1 MAAEAKR
8 LRPVASSSPSLVRCG
23 IYTRKSTEEGLD
35 QNFNSLD
42 AQRESAEAYVLSQKN
57 EGWIALEERY
67 DDGGFTGANIE
78 RPGLK
83 RLLADV
89 EAGRVDCIV
98 VYKYDRLSR
107 SLADFMKLLEIL
119 DRHHVTFVA
128 VTQPFDTRT
137 SAGRFMVHMLLNF
150 AQFEREMIAERTR
163 DKMRAAR
170 RKGKWIGGYPILGY
184 DVAPKGGALVVNPA
198 EAERVREIFKLYLRL
213 GALIPVLEEL
223 GRREWRMKAWTTRD
237 GVQRGGSSFSK
248 TTLHALLTNVAYSG
262 RVQFEEKLFRGEHDR
277 IIDDQTFDQVQERLH
292 RNGSKGERQV
302 RNKHGA
308 LLKGI
313 VQCAS
318 CGGAMIHTYVQKKIT
333 RYRYYVCA
341 IAHQRGWNKCDTRSV
356 SAPELEGAV
365 INQLRNF
372 ARDPGVLSEVI
383 QRITEARQPNEPM
396 PDPAEIQTAL
406 LRFDPLWEQLT
417 TSEQE
422 TCIRSLVNQ
431 VKYDGR
437 TGEVTIGF
445 HSDGIRQLCSP
456 ILESSL

>member
-1 MAAEAKR
+1 VAAEAKR
-8 LRPVASSSPSLVRCG
+8 LRAVVASSPAVVRCG

-57 EGWIALEERY
+57 EGWIALAEHY
-67 DDGGFTGANIE
+67 DDGGFTGANME

-83 RLLADV
+83 RLLDDV
-89 EAGRVDCIV
+89 EAGQVDCIV

-170 RKGKWIGGYPILGY
+170 RKGKWIGGYPILGH
-184 DVAPKGGALVVNPA
+184 DLAPKGGALLLNLA
-198 EAERVREIFKLYLRL
+198 EAERVREIFGLYLRL

-223 GRREWRMKAWTTRD
+223 ERREWRMKAWTTRD
-237 GVQRGGSSFSK
+237 GVQRGGSRFSK
-248 TTLHALLTNVAYSG
+248 TTLHALLTNVAYVG
-262 RVQFEEKLFRGEHDR
+262 RVRFEGKVFEGEHER
-277 IIDDQTFDQVQERLH
+277 IIDDNTFDRVQERLH
-292 RNGSKGERQV
+292 RNGSKGERKI

-308 LLKGI
+308 LLKGL
-313 VQCAS
+313 VRCGS
-318 CGGAMIHTYVQKKIT
+318 CGGAMIHTYVQKKTT

-341 IAHQRGWNKCDTRSV
+341 IAHQRGWNKCETRSV

-365 INQLRNF
+365 INNLRNF
-372 ARDPGVLSEVI
+372 VRDPAVLSEI
-383 QRITEARQPNEPM
+383 LQRIAEGHEPNEPM
-396 PDPAEIQTAL
+396 ADPSDVQTAL
-406 LRFDPLWEQLT
+406 LSFDPLWEQLT

-422 TCIRSLVNQ
+422 TFIRTLVEQ
-431 VKYDGR
+431 VKYDGT

-445 HSDGIRQLCSP
+445 HNNGIKQLCSP
-456 ILESSL
+456 KSESSE